1 MKISQALLIFTE
13 KREVDNMP
21 NEKKFQE
28 LQWLLCPKCG
38 KKTRLKLRDDTELK
52 NFPLYCPKCKQMTL
66 VDVKNFSI
74 LNQTDLIDPQYF
86 SNGRKKNSPQKS
98 ETENLNSGN

>member
-1 MKISQALLIFTE
+1 MSNTKNKL
-13 KREVDNMP
+13 
-21 NEKKFQE
+21 QE

-66 VDVKNFSI
+66 VDVKNFNIFRQS
-74 LNQTDLIDPQYF
+74 DLTESQYF
-86 SNGRKKNSPQKS
+86 HNGRKKNNLQK
-98 ETENLNSGN
+98 TEIDNNEE